1 MACPSNDVLQS
12 GMAWTIGCHAQ
23 VKAHVV
29 LDLHQQM
36 VCALYNGKGKD
47 GWSMH
52 PSISADIGSGR
63 SAHLHVEIGVVQMWV
78 V

>member
-23 VKAHVV
+23 VKTHVV

-52 PSISADIGSGR
+52 PSIRCEVG
-63 SAHLHVEIGVVQMWV
+63 
-78 V
+78 